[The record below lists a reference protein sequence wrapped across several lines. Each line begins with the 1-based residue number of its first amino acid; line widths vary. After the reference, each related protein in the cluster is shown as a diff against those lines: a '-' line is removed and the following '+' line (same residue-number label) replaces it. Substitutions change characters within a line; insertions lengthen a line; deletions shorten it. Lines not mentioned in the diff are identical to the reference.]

1 MPICI
6 PETYSMYVAF
16 NIDTDKFWV
25 SEEKKKEFNKRFM
38 ELLNDDSI
46 PESKL
51 WDFFDEIDTYVDTLW
66 K

>member
-16 NIDTDKFWV
+16 GVDTDKFWV
-25 SEEKKKEFNKRFM
+25 SQEKKKEFNERFLA
-38 ELLNDDSI
+38 LLDNDSSSEDDI
-46 PESKL
+46 
-51 WDFFDEIDTYVDTLW
+51 WNFFEEIDNYVETLW